1 MMFAVRAAEQGRNG
15 GEDDDDDEE
24 ARAAGCELVGCGRW
38 AAGCGLWGCGMAV
51 AWCKI
56 KRGSMD
62 DAWKDGDDGR
72 TGIRVRFRIDSMMS

>member
-15 GEDDDDDEE
+15 GEDEDDDEE

-51 AWCKI
+51 AWRKI
-56 KRGSMD
+56 KKGSMD
-62 DAWKDGDDGR
+62 DAWKDGIWMMGE
-72 TGIRVRFRIDSMMS
+72 GLESGFGSGSIR